1 MYRRPNVTLREK
13 AVPIKIPDQ
22 LPATD
27 VLRNENIFVMPESRA
42 STQEIRPLKVL
53 ILNLMPKKI
62 ETETQFLRLLS
73 NSPLQVDI
81 ELLRIDDRPSKNTPE
96 EHLNEFYRQ
105 FEIVSHRNFDG
116 LIITGAPLGLV
127 QFEDVVYWDHLQ
139 RIMKWAKQ
147 HVTSTLYVCWAAQ
160 AGLKLLYNLPKRTRD
175 EKLSGVYHH
184 ENLQP
189 YHPLTRGF
197 DDTFLAPHSRY
208 ADFEPGFLE
217 THTDL
222 DILATSDVAGVYLAS
237 TKDKRN
243 VFVTG
248 HPEYDSL
255 TLHHEYIRDLG
266 EGLEPAIPVNYY
278 LNDDPDNKPRAS
290 WRSHGHLLF
299 ANWLNYC
306 VYQQT
311 PYDLE
316 HFSEDKF
323 TKDD

>member
-1 MYRRPNVTLREK
+1 M
-13 AVPIKIPDQ
+13 PIKIPDL
-22 LPATD
+22 LPASD
-27 VLRNENIFVMPESRA
+27 ILRNENIFVMPESRA
-42 STQEIRPLKVL
+42 TTQEIRPLKVL

-73 NSPLQVDI
+73 NSPLQVDV
-81 ELLRIDDRPSKNTPE
+81 ELLRIDDRPSRNTPE
-96 EHLNEFYRQ
+96 EHLNNFYRQ
-105 FEIVSHRNFDG
+105 FEMVKQRNFDG

-127 QFEDVVYWDHLQ
+127 QFEDVLYWDHLQ
-139 RIMKWAKQ
+139 TIMSWAKD

-160 AGLKLLYNLPKRTRD
+160 AGLKLLYDLPKRTRS
-175 EKLSGVYHH
+175 EKLSGVYYHDALDCH
-184 ENLQP
+184 
-189 YHPLTRGF
+189 HPLLRGF

-208 ADFEPGFLE
+208 ADFSSDYLTE
-217 THTDL
+217 HTDL
-222 DILATSDVAGVYLAS
+222 DILATSEQAGVYLAS

-248 HPEYDSL
+248 HPEYESH
-255 TLHHEYIRDLG
+255 TLHNEYVRDLG
-266 EGLEPAIPVNYY
+266 EGMEPIVPVNYY
-278 LNDDPDNKPRAS
+278 PDNNPENKPRAT

-299 ANWLNYC
+299 SNWLNYC

-316 HFSEDKF
+316 HFSEANF

>member
-1 MYRRPNVTLREK
+1 M
-13 AVPIKIPDQ
+13 PIRIPDQ

-27 VLRNENIFVMPESRA
+27 VLRTENIFVMSETRA
-42 STQEIRPLKVL
+42 ASQEIRPLRVL

-73 NSPLQVDI
+73 NSPLQVNV
-81 ELLRIDDRPSKNTPE
+81 ELLRIDNRPSKNTPT
-96 EHLNEFYRQ
+96 EHLDTFYRQ
-105 FEIVSHRNFDG
+105 FEMVRDKNFDG
-116 LIITGAPLGLV
+116 MIITGAPLGLV
-127 QFEDVVYWDHLQ
+127 QFEDVIYWDHLKT
-139 RIMKWAKQ
+139 IMEWAKD

-160 AGLKLLYNLPKRTRD
+160 AGLKLLYDLPKKTRK

-184 ENLQP
+184 QIHHQF
-189 YHPLTRGF
+189 HPMLRGF

-208 ADFEPGFLE
+208 ADFSPHFLE
-217 THTDL
+217 EHTDL
-222 DILATSDVAGVYLAS
+222 DILATSDVAGVYLAT

-248 HPEYDSL
+248 HPEYDSH
-255 TLHHEYIRDLG
+255 TLHNEYIRDLS
-266 EGLEPAIPVNYY
+266 EGMEPAIPVNYY
-278 LNDDPDNKPRAS
+278 PNNNPDSPPIAS

-299 ANWLNYC
+299 LNWLNYC

-311 PYDLE
+311 PYDLD
-316 HFSEDKF
+316 HFSEDAF

>member
-1 MYRRPNVTLREK
+1 
-13 AVPIKIPDQ
+13 VPIKIPDQ

-27 VLRNENIFVMPESRA
+27 ILRHENIFVMHESRA

-73 NSPLQVDI
+73 NSPLQVDV
-81 ELLRIDDRPSKNTPE
+81 ELLRIDNRPSRNTPQ
-96 EHLNEFYRQ
+96 EHLNTFYRQ
-105 FEIVSHRNFDG
+105 FEMIKERYFDG

-127 QFEDVVYWDHLQ
+127 AFEDVVYWEHLKTIIQ
-139 RIMKWAKQ
+139 WSKE
-147 HVTSTLYVCWAAQ
+147 HVTSTMYVCWAVQ
-160 AGLKLLYNLPKRTRD
+160 AGLNILYGLPKQTLK
-175 EKLSGVYHH
+175 EKLSGVYTHTV
-184 ENLQP
+184 QKKF
-189 YHPLTRGF
+189 HPLLRGF
-197 DDTFLAPHSRY
+197 DDSFLAPHSRY
-208 ADFEPGFLE
+208 AHFPVDSLQEC
-217 THTDL
+217 TDL
-222 DILATSDVAGVYLAS
+222 EILVTSDDAGVYLAS
-237 TKDKRN
+237 ALDKRH

-248 HPEYDSL
+248 HPEYDAT
-255 TLHHEYIRDLG
+255 TLHDEYIRDLG
-266 EGLEPAIPVNYY
+266 EGLEPPVPTQYY
-278 LNDDPDNKPRAS
+278 PNDNPDNEPHAS

-299 ANWLNYC
+299 SNWLNYC

>member
-1 MYRRPNVTLREK
+1 M
-13 AVPIKIPDQ
+13 PIRIPDQ

-27 VLRNENIFVMPESRA
+27 VLRTENIFVMSETRA
-42 STQEIRPLKVL
+42 ASQEIRPLRVL

-73 NSPLQVDI
+73 NSPLQVNV
-81 ELLRIDDRPSKNTPE
+81 ELLRIDNRPSKNTPT
-96 EHLNEFYRQ
+96 EHLDTFYRQ
-105 FEIVSHRNFDG
+105 FEMVRDKNFDG
-116 LIITGAPLGLV
+116 MIITGAPLGLV
-127 QFEDVVYWDHLQ
+127 QFEDVIYWDHLKT
-139 RIMKWAKQ
+139 IMEWAKD

-160 AGLKLLYNLPKRTRD
+160 AGLKLLYDLPKKTRK

-184 ENLQP
+184 QIHHQF
-189 YHPLTRGF
+189 HPMLRGF

-208 ADFEPGFLE
+208 ADFSPHFLE
-217 THTDL
+217 EHTDL
-222 DILATSDVAGVYLAS
+222 DILATSDVAGVYLAT

-248 HPEYDSL
+248 HPEYDSH
-255 TLHHEYIRDLG
+255 TLHNEYIRDLS
-266 EGLEPAIPVNYY
+266 EGMEPAIPFNYY
-278 LNDDPDNKPRAS
+278 PNNNPDNPPIAS

-299 ANWLNYC
+299 LNWLNYC

-311 PYDLE
+311 PYDLD
-316 HFSEDKF
+316 HFSEDAF

>member
-1 MYRRPNVTLREK
+1 M
-13 AVPIKIPDQ
+13 PIRIPDE
-22 LPATD
+22 LPASN
-27 VLRNENIFVMPESRA
+27 VLKNENIFVMPMSRA

-73 NSPLQVDI
+73 NSPLQIDV
-81 ELLRIDDRPSKNTPE
+81 ELLRIDDRPSRNTPT
-96 EHLNEFYRQ
+96 EHLDNFYRQ
-105 FEIVSHRNFDG
+105 FNTVKEKNYDG

-127 QFEDVVYWDHLQ
+127 QFEDVIYWDHLET
-139 RIMKWAKQ
+139 IMTWASK
-147 HVTSTLYVCWAAQ
+147 HVTSTLFVCWAAQ
-160 AGLKLLYNLPKRTRD
+160 AGLKLLYDLPKKTRK

-184 ENLQP
+184 SIQHE
-189 YHPLTRGF
+189 YHPILRGF
-197 DDTFLAPHSRY
+197 DDNFLAPHSRY
-208 ADFEPGFLE
+208 ADFSSHYLE
-217 THTDL
+217 EHTDL
-222 DILATSDVAGVYLAS
+222 DILAVSDVAGVYLAA

-248 HPEYDSL
+248 HPEYESH
-255 TLHHEYIRDLG
+255 TLHNEYVRDLG
-266 EGLEPAIPVNYY
+266 EGMDPPIPVNYY
-278 LNDDPDNKPRAS
+278 PNDNSDNEPIAS

-299 ANWLNYC
+299 SNWLNYC

-316 HFSEDKF
+316 HFSEDNF

>member
-1 MYRRPNVTLREK
+1 M
-13 AVPIKIPDQ
+13 PIRIPDR
-22 LPATD
+22 LPASD
-27 VLRNENIFVMPESRA
+27 VLKNENIFVMPMSRA

-73 NSPLQVDI
+73 NSPLQIDV
-81 ELLRIDDRPSKNTPE
+81 ELLRIDDRPSKNTPS
-96 EHLNEFYRQ
+96 EHLDDFYRQ
-105 FEIVSHRNFDG
+105 FNTVKEKNYDG

-127 QFEDVVYWDHLQ
+127 QFEDVIYWEHLET
-139 RIMKWAKQ
+139 IMTWATE
-147 HVTSTLYVCWAAQ
+147 HVTSTLFVCWAAQ
-160 AGLKLLYNLPKRTRD
+160 AGLKLLYDLPKKTRK
-175 EKLSGVYHH
+175 EKLSGVYTH
-184 ENLQP
+184 QIQQK
-189 YHPLTRGF
+189 YHPVLRGF

-208 ADFEPGFLE
+208 ADFSPEYLDS
-217 THTDL
+217 HTDL
-222 DILATSDVAGVYLAS
+222 DILATSDIAGVYLAA

-248 HPEYDSL
+248 HPEYESH
-255 TLHHEYIRDLG
+255 TLHNEYIRDLA
-266 EGLEPAIPVNYY
+266 EGMDPAIPVNYY
-278 LNDDPDNKPRAS
+278 PNDNPDNVPIAS

-299 ANWLNYC
+299 SNWLNYC

-316 HFSEDKF
+316 HFSEEYF